1 MRIALVNTN
10 RVKPAIAPIGL
21 EYVAESISR
30 AGFSVEVLDLCW
42 ADDWEKEI
50 RSFFQHDEFQVIG
63 VTLRNTDDCAY
74 PGETFI
80 PGFVKIINCLRKHSH
95 GTLVI
100 GGVGFSIM
108 PREVLELCQADFG
121 IWGDGEF
128 TFLEFLTRMEKK
140 SEYRYVPGLIHKFAG
155 KWKMNPPRHD
165 GSVLKLPAMTRRW
178 VNNRRYFS
186 EGGQIGFESKRG
198 CAGRC
203 IYCADP
209 LAKGKKVKVRPPKDV
224 ADELEKLLQQGINC
238 FHTCDSEFN
247 LPPDHAHAV
256 CEEIIR
262 RNDDSFYWYAYCAPY
277 PFPRDLAKKMKQA
290 GCVGINFGV
299 DSGDPG
305 MLKRLKRNFTP
316 GDIIEVARTCRDEGI
331 TVMFDLLSG
340 APGETRASIIQTIEL
355 MKEAEPDR
363 VGVSVGLRVYPGTG
377 LADQLEK
384 ESSKQVKINPVDL
397 LNPVFFLEPGVAPF
411 IFELLDRTIDNDP
424 RFFFF
429 DPGRPAQNYNYNANQ
444 RLVEAI
450 LKGYRGA
457 YWDILRKYSII
468 PGISKDLKCTP
479 NGIAVNKKA

>member
-1 MRIALVNTN
+1 
-10 RVKPAIAPIGL
+10 
-21 EYVAESISR
+21 
-30 AGFSVEVLDLCW
+30 
-42 ADDWEKEI
+42 
-50 RSFFQHDEFQVIG
+50 
-63 VTLRNTDDCAY
+63 
-74 PGETFI
+74 
-80 PGFVKIINCLRKHSH
+80 
-95 GTLVI
+95 
-100 GGVGFSIM
+100 
-108 PREVLELCQADFG
+108 
-121 IWGDGEF
+121 
-128 TFLEFLTRMEKK
+128 
-140 SEYRYVPGLIHKFAG
+140 
-155 KWKMNPPRHD
+155 
-165 GSVLKLPAMTRRW
+165 VLKLPGMTRQW

-198 CAGRC
+198 CANHC

-224 ADELEKLLQQGINC
+224 VDELEKLVQQGINC

-256 CEEIIR
+256 CEEIIG
-262 RNDDSFYWYAYCAPY
+262 RNNDSFFWYAYCAPY

-305 MLKRLKRNFTP
+305 MLKRLKRDFTP
-316 GDIIEVARTCRDEGI
+316 GDIVEVARICKDEGI
-331 TVMFDLLSG
+331 TVMFDLLLG

-363 VGVSVGLRVYPGTG
+363 VGVSAGLRVYPGTE

-397 LNPVFFLEPGVAPF
+397 LNPVFFLEPEVAPF

-429 DPGRPAQNYNYNANQ
+429 DPTRPTRNYNYNANQ
-444 RLVEAI
+444 CLVEAI

-457 YWDILRKYSII
+457 YWDILRKYF
-468 PGISKDLKCTP
+468 
-479 NGIAVNKKA
+479 NK